1 MTSFSKLEQ
10 NLKTVFC
17 FPEEAI
23 HWLNMVWDVMQ
34 FFDDIADKDPVK
46 RADLDAVIWASFVGM
61 PGNDFYIK
69 NYQILL
75 PILATSILKWQG
87 ADRAERAGLA
97 DEKSFMWRAG
107 FYDLILIVMQICFGA
122 EVAAR
127 YAENVM
133 RLYGEN
139 FNDYLMEFNDA

>member
-10 NLKTVFC
+10 NLNTVFC

-61 PGNDFYIK
+61 PGNDFLYKKLSNIVA
-69 NYQILL
+69 NFSHFYFEM
-75 PILATSILKWQG
+75 AGSRQG
-87 ADRAERAGLA
+87 RARWA
-97 DEKSFMWRAG
+97 
-107 FYDLILIVMQICFGA
+107 C
-122 EVAAR
+122 
-127 YAENVM
+127 
-133 RLYGEN
+133 
-139 FNDYLMEFNDA
+139 